1 MGGKRRGK
9 GSGCNRGNGEKI
21 KFHLKRQKECKTAER
36 TWVAKHN
43 IQRGDKERNNQMEG
57 RSRRK

>member
-1 MGGKRRGK
+1 MGGRGGEK
-9 GSGCNRGNGEKI
+9 GSGFNRGNGEKI
-21 KFHLKRQKECKTAER
+21 KFHLKRQKERKTAER